1 MYELLWLFM
10 ETQPYKSTDRLIPV
24 KELYSYLQN
33 LVQRKLWLRVLIA
46 MLLGVMLGAYFAT
59 QPTWIPEKLL
69 EPIVNWIAFPGNLFI
84 RVVQMIMIPLMFTSV
99 IQGIAGGDNKEYL
112 KKSGPKLLL
121 YYTLTTTT
129 VLLFAVTLASVI
141 EPGSYMDA
149 SSLITQD
156 MTIDTQ
162 AISEGSTRFS
172 FGYIPEMIV
181 GLLPA
186 NPLEALVSGDMLSI
200 VIFAVIIGVSLA
212 NIPSDTAMPLLKVLY
227 SVQEI
232 TMAIT
237 KWAMKLAPVAVF
249 GLMCQVTSKV
259 GIETIMGLSM
269 FMLTVV
275 IGLLIVVIVYSLIL
289 LLFAKVSLHKFF
301 SDAKDVLLLAF
312 SMGSSAAVMPLSL
325 KTAEEKMG
333 INPSVSR
340 FIIPVGISI
349 NMDGTAVFQ
358 AIATLFLAQVYGLQ
372 LDTPTII
379 IIIITTIL
387 ASIGT
392 PSAPGA
398 GVIVLGS
405 VLGTI
410 GIPVTA
416 IALIIGVDR
425 LLGMF
430 RTSINV
436 MGDLVTCQVFNKMY
450 LKELEKNKNQEV

>member
-1 MYELLWLFM
+1 M
-10 ETQPYKSTDRLIPV
+10 KDV
-24 KELYSYLQN
+24 KEITREQLAPIKDLYSYLQN

-46 MLLGVMLGAYFAT
+46 MLLGVILGAYLAT
-59 QPTWIPEKLL
+59 SPIWIEQD
-69 EPIVNWIAFPGNLFI
+69 IQDSVVNWIAFPGNLFI
-84 RVVQMIMIPLMFTSV
+84 RVVQMIMIPLMFSSV
-99 IQGIAGGDNKEYL
+99 VQGIAGGENTAYL

-121 YYTLTTTT
+121 YYAMTTTT
-129 VLLFAVTLASVI
+129 VLIFAVGLASFLR
-141 EPGSYMDA
+141 PGDYMDA
-149 SSLITQD
+149 TALITPD
-156 MTIDTQ
+156 MMINTSEVAQNTT
-162 AISEGSTRFS
+162 AIS
-172 FGYIPEMIV
+172 FGTIPDMIV

-200 VIFAVIIGVSLA
+200 VIFAIIIGVSLA
-212 NIPSDTAMPLLKVLY
+212 NIPSDTAVPLLKVLY

-237 KWAMKLAPVAVF
+237 KWAMKLAPIAVF

-275 IGLLIVVIVYSLIL
+275 IGLLLVVLIYTLIL
-289 LLFAKVSLHKFF
+289 LFVARVNIKSFFAE
-301 SDAKDVLLLAF
+301 AKDVLLLGF
-312 SMGSSAAVMPLSL
+312 SMASSAAVMPLTL

-333 INPSVSR
+333 IHPSVSR
-340 FIIPVGISI
+340 FIIPVGVSI

-358 AIATLFLAQVYGLQ
+358 AIATLFLAQVYGLE
-372 LDTPTII
+372 LDMMPII
-379 IIIITTIL
+379 VIIVTTIL

-405 VLGTI
+405 VLSTI

-430 RTSINV
+430 RTSVNV
-436 MGDLVTCQVFNKMY
+436 MGDLVTCQVFNRLY
-450 LKELEKNKNQEV
+450 QKEQDTQVKE

>member
-1 MYELLWLFM
+1 M
-10 ETQPYKSTDRLIPV
+10 ESFEFKNTGRLRPI
-24 KELYSYLQN
+24 KDLYSYLQN
-33 LVQRKLWLRVLIA
+33 LVQKRLWLKVLIGMIA
-46 MLLGVMLGAYFAT
+46 GVFLGAYFAT
-59 QPTWIPEKLL
+59 QPEWIEEVTLDSV
-69 EPIVNWIAFPGNLFI
+69 INWIAFPGNLFI
-84 RVVQMIMIPLMFTSV
+84 RVVQMIMIPLMFSSIV
-99 IQGIAGGDNKEYL
+99 QGIAGGSNTEYL

-121 YYTLTTTT
+121 YYGMTTST
-129 VLLFAVTLASVI
+129 VLVLAVVLASI
-141 EPGSYMDA
+141 IQPGNYMDA
-149 SSLITQD
+149 TSLITAE
-156 MTIDTQ
+156 MAINAQ
-162 AISEGSTRFS
+162 AIPDSEAFLS
-172 FGYIPEMIV
+172 FGIIPEVIV

-186 NPLEALVSGDMLSI
+186 NPLQALVSGDMLSI
-200 VIFAVIIGVSLA
+200 VIFAIIIGVSLA
-212 NIPSDTAMPLLKVLY
+212 NIPSDTAVPLLRVLY

-237 KWAMKLAPVAVF
+237 RWAMRLAPIAVF

-275 IGLLIVVIVYSLIL
+275 IGLFLVVVVYSMIL
-289 LLFAKVSLHKFF
+289 LFVARTNLRNFF

-312 SMGSSAAVMPLSL
+312 SMASSAAVMPLTL

-333 INPSVSR
+333 IEPSVSR
-340 FIIPVGISI
+340 FIIPVGVSI

-358 AIATLFLAQVYGLQ
+358 AIATLFLAQVYGLE
-372 LDTPTII
+372 LDMPTILI
-379 IIIITTIL
+379 VIITTVL

-405 VLGTI
+405 VLATI

-430 RTSINV
+430 RTSVNV
-436 MGDLVTCQVFNKMY
+436 MGDLVTCQVFNRLY
-450 LKELEKNKNQEV
+450 LKEEKQKRLDEQL